1 MKDTPKYP
9 SSKRTGDVGETTS
22 PKAPKGFKKP
32 QRAKVIETFAPLPS
46 AKKTIECDSISSKI
60 LNEEFFET
68 LPQTYQETEV
78 QPEKVEEE
86 KEEYIYKVPAGYEH
100 IQPIHEEKK
109 PVGDYVGELET
120 RLLKLDDRSFEMI
133 DKLMKAIAVKHA
145 ISPKKL
151 HDEFKAKHGSI
162 PDEWLE
168 LNTVKEEVKTPMEL
182 LADKIAATSKE
193 EKQTPEDIQAILENK
208 VFHLEKAMMDTRKM
222 MLEMA
227 QGTLVSG
234 LGKSDG
240 PGSGETFINRMEDVE
255 VPNLVDGDFLVWDDF
270 MKRWVPGQAVAG
282 GGVTTFIQRDIS
294 ALNTKVSS
302 IEERIENI
310 IQENGLFLRLESN
323 TTDGS
328 GNVPPGIN
336 DGEPSEYIDTIPDGD
351 TTRFLVSQDRRG
363 VYTLDGVPQPT
374 IELPRGDIIEF
385 DLSGLEFEQRPL
397 FLVYMNGLPME
408 ESNAYSR
415 SDDIVRVNTSHIA
428 QPTTKLYY
436 RHANINGLGWIIN
449 IMDY

>member
-9 SSKRTGDVGETTS
+9 SSKRTKDVGETIS
-22 PKAPKGFKKP
+22 AKAPKGFTEP

-46 AKKTIECDSISSKI
+46 AKKTIECDSINSKI
-60 LNEEFFET
+60 LNEEFF
-68 LPQTYQETEV
+68 
-78 QPEKVEEE
+78 
-86 KEEYIYKVPAGYEH
+86 YKVPAGYEH
-100 IQPIHEEKK
+100 IQPIQEEAK

-120 RLLKLDDRSFEMI
+120 RLLKLNDRSFEMI

-151 HDEFKAKHGSI
+151 HDEFKAKNGSI

-328 GNVPPGIN
+328 GNVP

-408 ESNAYSR
+408 ESLAYSR

>member
-22 PKAPKGFKKP
+22 SKAPKGFKKP
-32 QRAKVIETFAPLPS
+32 KRAKVIETFAPIPS
-46 AKKTIECDSISSKI
+46 AKKTIECDTISSKI

-68 LPQTYQETEV
+68 LPQTYQETEI
-78 QPEKVEEE
+78 QPEPVKEE
-86 KEEYIYKVPAGYEH
+86 KEEYIYKAPAGYEH
-100 IQPIHEEKK
+100 IKPIVEEAR

-120 RLLKLDDRSFEMI
+120 RLLKLTDTSYENI
-133 DKLMKAIAVKHA
+133 DKLMTAVAKKHL

-151 HDEFKAKHGSI
+151 HDDFKVKNGSI

-193 EKQTPEDIQAILENK
+193 DKHTPADIQAILENK

-234 LGKSDG
+234 IGQG
-240 PGSGETFINRMEDVE
+240 VTPGSGETFINRMEDVE

-282 GGVTTFIQRDIS
+282 GGVTTFIQRDIRS
-294 ALNTKVSS
+294 LGTKVAS
-302 IEERIENI
+302 IEERLEEL

-328 GNVPPGIN
+328 GNVPGGVS
-336 DGEPSEYIDTIPDGD
+336 DEPPEFIDTIPDGD
-351 TTRFLVSQDRRG
+351 TTRFVVSQDRRG
-363 VYTLDGVPQPT
+363 VYTLDGIAQPT

-385 DLSGLEFEQRPL
+385 DLTGLTVGERPL

-408 ESNAYSR
+408 ESLAYSR
-415 SDDIVRVNTSHIA
+415 SDDIVRLNTSHI
-428 QPTTKLYY
+428 PTSVTKLYY
-436 RHANINGLGWIIN
+436 RHATTAGLGWIIN